1 MNLDALFNHSRDS
14 LASARK
20 SLYDLL
26 EELRGMQ
33 SSDYSSV
40 ADVIT
45 SITKAEEE
53 LDGLAAHWQEEAEKK
68 MHGEGMSGMSL
79 ASKMKMVPMGRLYE
93 DKGRPLDEILRTEEL
108 SFDKFL
114 PDYGEDE

>member
-14 LASARK
+14 LAAARK

-53 LDGLAAHWQEEAEKK
+53 LDGLATHWQEQAEKK
-68 MHGEGMSGMSL
+68 MHGEGLSFTDELQME
-79 ASKMKMVPMGRLYE
+79 PFDRLYE
-93 DKGRPLDEILRTEEL
+93 DRGRSLDDIVKSEEL

>member
-14 LASARK
+14 LAAARK
-20 SLYDLL
+20 ALYDLL
-26 EELRGMQ
+26 EELRSMQ

-53 LDGLAAHWQEEAEKK
+53 LDGLAAHWQEQAQKK
-68 MHGEGMSGMSL
+68 MHGEGLSIPDDLEMLPEM
-79 ASKMKMVPMGRLYE
+79 RLYE
-93 DKGRPLDEILRTEEL
+93 DRWRSLDDIVKTEEM

-114 PDYGEDE
+114 PEGEEEE

>member
-14 LASARK
+14 LAAARR
-20 SLYDLL
+20 SLNDLL
-26 EELRGMQ
+26 EELRSMQ

-40 ADVIT
+40 SKVIT

-53 LDGLAAHWQEEAEKK
+53 LDGLAAHWQEQAEKK
-68 MHGEGMSGMSL
+68 MHGEGLSFTDEIDMQPL
-79 ASKMKMVPMGRLYE
+79 GRLYE
-93 DKGRPLDEILRTEEL
+93 DRGRSLDELIRAEEL

-114 PDYGEDE
+114 PGLAEDE